1 MACYSATASVTTAT
15 SGPHASTQVAK
26 TEAEDELK
34 QPLNGPTS
42 NKLRSDSEE
51 EKKNK
56 KAATK
61 ATNNIE
67 DPEDVDQE
75 DDEDAATPGSAGGV
89 QPDSRLWFFHVI
101 MAAGS
106 LYMAMLLTDWCTGSV
121 TTVFPNS
128 TSTTTPS
135 GSGTATC
142 VSNSTGATQMWVKIA
157 SQWFAIGLYTWTLV
171 AKRCLP
177 DRDFD

>member
-1 MACYSATASVTTAT
+1 MGV
-15 SGPHASTQVAK
+15 GMLSTQIQMFFVIQQQLVLMIQS
-26 TEAEDELK
+26 TRVIHILM
-34 QPLNGPTS
+34 
-42 NKLRSDSEE
+42 LRREE
-51 EKKNK
+51 EKKRNDDLSDDNDDDDDK
-56 KAATK
+56 
-61 ATNNIE
+61 
-67 DPEDVDQE
+67 DV
-75 DDEDAATPGSAGGV
+75 AMPGSAGGV

-106 LYMAMLLTDWCTGSV
+106 LYMAMLLTDWGTGSV
-121 TTVFPNS
+121 TNVFPNS

-135 GSGTATC
+135 GSGTANY